1 MAFES
6 VKESGVTWNP
16 CFTGKKKD
24 GDLKELKAND
34 KSFLIGY
41 FKGSKEVETQD
52 GTSMIHK
59 IQLDDA
65 GSRKHFSGECE
76 KGEVVSV
83 WGTGVLNEQMASINP
98 GAFIKIEWKGKV
110 IAKKSGR
117 PYHTWDVGVDRSIE
131 PLAGA
136 TSFSADTVAEGAAE
150 PAVASGAGDSLESDD
165 NDDLPF

>member
-24 GDLKELKAND
+24 NNLVDLKAD
-34 KSFLIGY
+34 AKSHLIGY
-41 FKGSKEVETQD
+41 FKGSKEVETKD
-52 GTSMIHK
+52 GTSTIHK
-59 IQLDDA
+59 VQLETA
-65 GSRKHFSGECE
+65 GTRKHFSGECE
-76 KGEVVSV
+76 KGDVVSV
-83 WGTGVLNEQMASINP
+83 WGTGVLNEQMLSINP

-110 IAKKSGR
+110 TGKSGR
-117 PYHTWDVGVDRSIE
+117 PYHTWDVGVDRSVE

-136 TSFSADTVAEGAAE
+136 TNFSADTVEEGAAE
-150 PAVASGAGDSLESDD
+150 PAVASGAGSSLDDD